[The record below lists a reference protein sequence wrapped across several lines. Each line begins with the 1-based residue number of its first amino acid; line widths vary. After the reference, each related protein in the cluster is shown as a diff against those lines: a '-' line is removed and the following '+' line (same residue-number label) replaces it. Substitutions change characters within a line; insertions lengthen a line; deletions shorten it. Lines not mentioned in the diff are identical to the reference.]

1 MTNAIAYNAIQRHA
15 DYMIRTKMDNIPPRY
30 NKPSQWL
37 NLDKIITEVKII
49 AFEDFHNAAMLI
61 DIFDLLTWQVALGVI
76 SRDKLTEFID
86 ALSKNPLFELAV
98 VFIISAEKL
107 A

>member
-1 MTNAIAYNAIQRHA
+1 
-15 DYMIRTKMDNIPPRY
+15 MISMKMDNIPPKY

-37 NLDKIITEVKII
+37 NLDKIITEVKTI

-61 DIFDLLTWQVALGVI
+61 DIFDLLSWQVALGVI
-76 SRDKLTEFID
+76 SREKLTEFID
-86 ALSKNPLFELAV
+86 ALSENPLFELAV